1 MRKMRSLMLGG
12 LMLAASLQPALGGKL
27 TPASQC
33 AAWRAASDDER
44 LDATHEA
51 IRAITGKD
59 VRPPLL
65 LNCMIGGFTS
75 CVSGVSST
83 TVRDVAAMCLGV
95 LSGSQ

>member
-1 MRKMRSLMLGG
+1 MRIWILAGII
-12 LMLAASLQPALGGKL
+12 LAASLQPALADKL

-44 LDATHEA
+44 LDAAHEA

-65 LNCMIGGFTS
+65 LNCMIGGFMS
-75 CVSGVSST
+75 CVSGVST
-83 TVRDVAAMCLGV
+83 ATVRDVAAMCLGL